1 MIFVLLNRLMLMQI
15 IVAVGNFQPAR
26 DSINE
31 MESVHSNG
39 IEEVH
44 DVPMAV
50 ITRPIPP
57 VLDEDK
63 VKSLMNTISVRA
75 IIKSLCVLV

>member
-1 MIFVLLNRLMLMQI
+1 
-15 IVAVGNFQPAR
+15 
-26 DSINE
+26 

-39 IEEVH
+39 IEEIH

-57 VLDEDK
+57 VLDENK
-63 VKSLMNTISVRA
+63 VKSLMETISVCDFVNVFVKNA
-75 IIKSLCVLV
+75 VIKLSIHHFR